1 MNKIHPTA
9 LIYPNVIL
17 GDNIT
22 IGAYC
27 IIGAPAEDKKNWNV
41 ESKHSVVILD
51 NVIITGHVTIDAGT
65 VQPTYISDGCFIMK
79 GCHIGH
85 DAFIGYDVTMS
96 PHTLIGGHAHIRH
109 QTNMGMGS
117 VVHQRVDVPEGC
129 MIGMNTTITKKSI
142 LEPHGVYIGSP
153 AKFIRW
159 NKRK

>member
-1 MNKIHPTA
+1 MNNIHPTA
-9 LIYPNVIL
+9 IIYPNVIL

-27 IIGAPAEDKKNWNV
+27 IIGAPAEDKKNWDK
-41 ESKHSVVILD
+41 EQGHSVVIGD
-51 NVIITGHVTIDAGT
+51 NVIITGHVTIDSGT
-65 VQPTYISDGCFIMK
+65 IRDTEIKDYSFIMK

-85 DAFIGYDVTMS
+85 DASIDYGVTMS
-96 PHTLIGGHAHIRH
+96 PHTLIGGHATIGLR
-109 QTNMGMGS
+109 TNMGMGS